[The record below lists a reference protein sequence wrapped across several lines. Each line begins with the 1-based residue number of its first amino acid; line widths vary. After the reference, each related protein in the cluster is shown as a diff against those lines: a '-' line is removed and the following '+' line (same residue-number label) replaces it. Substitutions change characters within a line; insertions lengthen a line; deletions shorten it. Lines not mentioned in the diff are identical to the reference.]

1 MKIKTEIRLMVVDDH
16 ASFRRGLISLI
27 ESEPGMSV
35 VAQTG
40 DGSEAID
47 LYRRF
52 KPDVVL
58 MDLRLPGISGVQSI
72 MTIRQEFP
80 AARFIVVTT
89 YDADED
95 VYRAMQAGARSYL
108 LKDM

>member
-1 MKIKTEIRLMVVDDH
+1 MFSWFCRFHNEPFDARDDLMQTKNTIRLMVVDDH

-40 DGSEAID
+40 DGTEAVD

-52 KPDVVL
+52 KPDVALV
-58 MDLRLPGISGVQSI
+58 DLRLPGISGVQII
-72 MTIRQEFP
+72 MAIRKEFP
-80 AARFIVVTT
+80 LA
-89 YDADED
+89 
-95 VYRAMQAGARSYL
+95 
-108 LKDM
+108 